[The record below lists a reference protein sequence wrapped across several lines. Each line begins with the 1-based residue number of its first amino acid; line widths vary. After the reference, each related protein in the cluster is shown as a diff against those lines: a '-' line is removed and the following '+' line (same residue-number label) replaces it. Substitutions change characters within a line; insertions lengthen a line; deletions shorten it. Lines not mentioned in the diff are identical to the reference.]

1 MKKLVVAT
9 LALAAALV
17 SMLPGLAAA
26 GVNMQHNQ
34 TRLS

>member
-9 LALAAALV
+9 LALAALV
-17 SMLPGLAAA
+17 SLLPGLAAA

>member
-1 MKKLVVAT
+1 MKKLVVAA
-9 LALAAALV
+9 LALTATLV
-17 SMLPGLAAA
+17 SILPGLAAA